1 MRIQISRP
9 KDKLFLWRSFKYDSW
24 ELKISLTSSKT
35 NKRRIISQDGRTP
48 GQVQCLLADWQRT
61 LGPCKIMLN
70 SKRDPL
76 DPDAELFI
84 YSPWNYTVIDSNNRV
99 FGEFSPVY
107 SQSGYIQRIYPGD
120 KPTAKRQLHSIM
132 NKSKWL
138 INYEPFLWV
147 IGYD

>member
-1 MRIQISRP
+1 MTELQIRQLRTKDQSDFLKNEQTQNYFPGWENSRSSSMSLSGVLTDSRP
-9 KDKLFLWRSFKYDSW
+9 CD
-24 ELKISLTSSKT
+24 
-35 NKRRIISQDGRTP
+35 
-48 GQVQCLLADWQRT
+48 
-61 LGPCKIMLN
+61 IMLN

-132 NKSKWL
+132 NKSK
-138 INYEPFLWV
+138 
-147 IGYD
+147 

>member
-1 MRIQISRP
+1 MNLDQSPEGQIIFMTELQIRQLRTKDQSDFLKNEQTQNFFPGWENSR
-9 KDKLFLWRSFKYDSW
+9 S
-24 ELKISLTSSKT
+24 SSKSVRAFIT
-35 NKRRIISQDGRTP
+35 RSWPYII
-48 GQVQCLLADWQRT
+48 V
-61 LGPCKIMLN
+61 LN

-120 KPTAKRQLHSIM
+120 KPKAKRQLHSIM
-132 NKSKWL
+132 HKSEYFAFYL
-138 INYEPFLWV
+138 CVSGNLRL
-147 IGYD
+147 D

>member
-1 MRIQISRP
+1 MTELQIRQLRTKDQSDFLKYEQTQNYFPGWENSRSSSMS
-9 KDKLFLWRSFKYDSW
+9 LSGFITDS
-24 ELKISLTSSKT
+24 K
-35 NKRRIISQDGRTP
+35 
-48 GQVQCLLADWQRT
+48 
-61 LGPCKIMLN
+61 PCNIMLN

-132 NKSKWL
+132 NKSKFRESFQLL
-138 INYEPFLWV
+138 IKP
-147 IGYD
+147 